1 MPLKDF
7 LTLKQVKQLQQAL
20 KTDECPHF
28 REHILIMLLLNDG
41 KTHQEVAKF
50 LGCAS
55 RTVDYWFIQGDP
67 DNLESF
73 RDQREKGN
81 FRKATPEYINILMEV
96 IEKEPSEFG
105 YEFGRWTGERLAVY
119 LEKET
124 GIRLSGGQI
133 RRIIKRKKYSYIWA
147 KYSLEEKQDP
157 EKRQEFCQK
166 WSNYLKLMK
175 EKPGYYQIWFWDE
188 SGFSLRV
195 LRRKTWTRK
204 GKRKK
209 VSGVRRRGRV
219 NVMGGLRYQDKKC
232 LCYFVK
238 KGTGDHFFAQ
248 LSNLYNFVK
257 KEWVRQ
263 GNIEED
269 FAQCGP
275 KIIMIL
281 DNASW
286 HKRKDIKEKIEQE
299 LPNLILEYLPAYSP
313 DYNLI
318 ELVWHS
324 AKEYLA
330 GKLFKSVEELQNLL
344 DKLLNEGELKI
355 QWGRKLK
362 NKGDNVNAN

>member
-1 MPLKDF
+1 
-7 LTLKQVKQLQQAL
+7 
-20 KTDECPHF
+20 
-28 REHILIMLLLNDG
+28 
-41 KTHQEVAKF
+41 
-50 LGCAS
+50 
-55 RTVDYWFIQGDP
+55 
-67 DNLESF
+67 
-73 RDQREKGN
+73 
-81 FRKATPEYINILMEV
+81 
-96 IEKEPSEFG
+96 
-105 YEFGRWTGERLAVY
+105 
-119 LEKET
+119 
-124 GIRLSGGQI
+124 
-133 RRIIKRKKYSYIWA
+133 
-147 KYSLEEKQDP
+147 
-157 EKRQEFCQK
+157 
-166 WSNYLKLMK
+166 MK

-209 VSGVRRRGRV
+209 VKRVRRRGRV

-238 KGTGDHFFAQ
+238 KGTGDYFFEQ

-275 KIIMIL
+275 KIIMVL

-330 GKLFKSVEELQNLL
+330 GTLFKSVEELQNLL